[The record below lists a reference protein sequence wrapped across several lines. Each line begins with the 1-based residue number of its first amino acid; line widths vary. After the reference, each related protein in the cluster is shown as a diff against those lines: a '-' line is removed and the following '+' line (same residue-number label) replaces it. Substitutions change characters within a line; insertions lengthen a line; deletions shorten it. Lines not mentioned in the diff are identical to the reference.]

1 MKKFPIVLAAVALV
15 AAGCFAAASIASGG
29 SFARMLTGTTATV
42 PTVTTTHTDT
52 NEHEGGHQPGRRVA
66 LCHKTGPKKSP
77 KFHTIT
83 VDQHA
88 VKAHLKHGDTL
99 GVCPPKAP
107 ATTTSTTTTTS
118 SDDHGKGSDH
128 GNSGDHGNNGN
139 NGNGKGHGKP

>member
-29 SFARMLTGTTATV
+29 SFARMLTGTDA
-42 PTVTTTHTDT
+42 TVTTATTTTPTDT
-52 NEHEGGHQPGRRVA
+52 NEHGGGQPSGRRVA

-99 GVCPPKAP
+99 GACPPKAP
-107 ATTTSTTTTTS
+107 ATTTPATTTTS
-118 SDDHGKGSDH
+118 SDDHGKGNSGDH
-128 GNSGDHGNNGN
+128 GKSGDHGNNG
-139 NGNGKGHGKP
+139 KGHGKP